1 MGRPKTFNEIVAEA
15 VEDVAEHG
23 FDEARLERWQEKIRK
38 AAERALPSEKDMD
51 KMLRESL
58 VATYKRL
65 IENGDIARTHQGVS
79 IFTYK
84 KLKPQLKAELD
95 KRIMASTRL
104 IKLNRKAAVDRTLAR
119 FVGWTSSVPKAGTD
133 TVNKKDQRDDL
144 KKAMQRLPYVERRLL
159 IDQGHKLVASLDQVI
174 ANDAGAIAVIWH
186 SRWRQKNYDYREDHK
201 ERDLKCW
208 AIRGNWASEKGLMKA
223 GPNGYYDTITQV
235 AEEIFCRCF
244 LTFVYSI
251 SDLPEDMLTAKG
263 KAALAEVRAKMAG

>member
-1 MGRPKTFNEIVAEA
+1 MARPKTFNEIVAEA

-38 AAERALPSEKDMD
+38 AAERSLPSEKDMD
-51 KMLRESL
+51 RMLRESL
-58 VATYKRL
+58 IATYKRL

-95 KRIMASTRL
+95 KHIMASTRL

-133 TVNKKDQRDDL
+133 AVNKKSERDGL
-144 KKAMQRLPYVERRLL
+144 KKAMQSLPFIERRLL
-159 IDQGHKLVASLDQVI
+159 IDQGHKLTAAIDNVI
-174 ANDAGAIAVIWH
+174 AKDAGAIAMIWH

-201 ERDLKCW
+201 ERDLKFW
-208 AIRGNWASEKGLMKA
+208 AIRGNWAIEKGLMKA

-235 AEEIFCRCF
+235 AEEISCRCF
-244 LTFVYSI
+244 AEWCYSL
-251 SDLPEDMLTAKG
+251 SQLPLDMLTVKG